1 MGKKALEP
9 EKDKRQRLQRELKN
23 KNRIVQK
30 KRVPYFKQNI
40 KTKKNWS
47 NNFDDENYDEC
58 YD

>member
-9 EKDKRQRLQRELKN
+9 EKDKRERLQRELKN
-23 KNRIVQK
+23 KNKSVNK
-30 KRVPYFKQNI
+30 KRTSYFKQNI

-47 NNFDDENYDEC
+47 NNFDDENYDEY